1 MGPRCPYQGPP
12 DALHCVL
19 LCGSLL
25 ETHALHFASSP
36 VAIIWDVFRLSSL
49 AMGSV
54 AERGHT
60 ECAPPRPPRHRP
72 LCSRIP
78 VGGDRHI
85 CARRAHGVR
94 GSWTWLRARTLRA
107 ALTTFSMSP
116 SSQGSWGTAP
126 VCPLPPAFPAF
137 TKMPSESTAPSRACA
152 CSSGEEDRT
161 CRASPSSG
169 ERSLSLIP
177 FSPLPSA
184 LLPFAFGFVFALL

>member
-1 MGPRCPYQGPP
+1 MSVGPRCPYQGPP

-94 GSWTWLRARTLRA
+94 GSGFVDLA
-107 ALTTFSMSP
+107 ACQDPP
-116 SSQGSWGTAP
+116 SSFNHIFH
-126 VCPLPPAFPAF
+126 VPLFPGLLGNGPRLSASSRLSRVHENAFRVH
-137 TKMPSESTAPSRACA
+137 STI
-152 CSSGEEDRT
+152 SGLRV
-161 CRASPSSG
+161 
-169 ERSLSLIP
+169 L
-177 FSPLPSA
+177 
-184 LLPFAFGFVFALL
+184 